1 MMGRFFGNPDIFDL
15 SLTLRRILKVEIM
28 ITAREEK
35 NHRNLMRE
43 EILVKLFE
51 NLNKQN
57 HRDARYI
64 GSSLK
69 SFLIYW
75 ICFCIATLLLIQF
88 CFHDYIFIYI

>member
-15 SLTLRRILKVEIM
+15 SLTLTRILKVEIV
-28 ITAREEK
+28 ITAREK
-35 NHRNLMRE
+35 NNPNLMRE

-51 NLNKQN
+51 NLIKQN